1 MRPIIVQQPQV
12 SLDTTALENTFGTV
26 SQSMLQMA
34 RAQDQTNRHL
44 QQGHLNMQA
53 HTGALQQ
60 LATSMYQHNF
70 DHIFASIPI
79 YDGSDREGFFPW
91 LECLEAACFYSG
103 RNIKTE
109 ALGRSAGP
117 VQYVI
122 MALPNVHS
130 WKAIREELKRCF
142 SDQTSLG
149 HAAAQLENMTQ
160 KPNEPLRLYI
170 IRYLKIH
177 KSVMKRDACYDTDPS
192 RWFRFLTSISNTTIA
207 DKITR
212 SEFLPQD
219 LQQCF
224 EKALRLEASLQLS
237 EGVNMAKKTTIM
249 NADVETDD
257 EVNLIKDVRAR
268 SNACYKCGEMGHFQ
282 RDFKYDGDKPMDSWQ
297 EQDGSFDSYD
307 PVVGK
312 WMTNLVATTPI
323 TAKLMKSLY
332 AELNRQKDL
341 KRTYRRRYKD
351 LQAIVATTTD
361 TSITV
366 LQPVAVTSNKGAS
379 NPQVTKTTA
388 AGLNKKAPDKGK
400 AKPLGKMKKNVAK
413 STPNAVTTAGPSA
426 NLQSQLRDSTK
437 HMAALIQEITEEL
450 QVIEEESSREEQ
462 DSDAPQESDLEHEDS
477 DNLLTDSE
485 Q

>member
-12 SLDTTALENTFGTV
+12 TLDTTALENTFGTV
-26 SQSMLQMA
+26 GQSMLQLA

-44 QQGHLNMQA
+44 QQHLQQGQLNMQA

-60 LATSMYQHNF
+60 LATLMYQCNF

-117 VQYVI
+117 VQNVI
-122 MALPNVHS
+122 MALPNAHS

-170 IRYLKIH
+170 FRYLKIH

-192 RWFRFLTSISNTTIA
+192 RWFRFLTSITNTTIA

-212 SEFLPQD
+212 SEFLPQN

-237 EGVNMAKKTTIM
+237 EGVNMARKTTIM
-249 NADVETDD
+249 NVDVDTDD

-268 SNACYKCGEMGHFQ
+268 LNACYKCGEMGHFQ
-282 RDFKYDGDKPMDSWQ
+282 RDCKYDGDKPMDGQQ
-297 EQDGSFDSYD
+297 EQEGSFDSYD

-323 TAKLMKSLY
+323 TTKVMKSLY
-332 AELNRQKDL
+332 AKLNRQKDL
-341 KRTYRRRYKD
+341 KRTYR
-351 LQAIVATTTD
+351 
-361 TSITV
+361 
-366 LQPVAVTSNKGAS
+366 
-379 NPQVTKTTA
+379 
-388 AGLNKKAPDKGK
+388 
-400 AKPLGKMKKNVAK
+400 
-413 STPNAVTTAGPSA
+413 
-426 NLQSQLRDSTK
+426 
-437 HMAALIQEITEEL
+437 
-450 QVIEEESSREEQ
+450 
-462 DSDAPQESDLEHEDS
+462 
-477 DNLLTDSE
+477 
-485 Q
+485 